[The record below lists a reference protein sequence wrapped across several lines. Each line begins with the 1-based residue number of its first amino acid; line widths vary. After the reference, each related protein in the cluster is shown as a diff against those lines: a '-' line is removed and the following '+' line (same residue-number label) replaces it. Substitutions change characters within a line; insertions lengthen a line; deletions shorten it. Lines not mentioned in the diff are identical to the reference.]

1 MRRTALHH
9 ASARGRAEVVRVL
22 IEAGAH
28 VNVSTKQGDTPLH
41 LAAMDIEHGPNVCV
55 ELMKAGASY
64 CAKTSLG
71 WTPLHS
77 AMYSDNEEV
86 ARLLIHRPA
95 NALVG
100 LEHAAVVFP
109 RTVGAASA
117 VPHALPT

>member
-1 MRRTALHH
+1 M
-9 ASARGRAEVVRVL
+9 VRVL

-64 CAKTSLG
+64 RAKTSLG

-86 ARLLIHRPA
+86 ARLLIRAGADPTEENLRGVAAKDMSGRCEPHIVDSLVRPPA
-95 NALVG
+95 TL
-100 LEHAAVVFP
+100 
-109 RTVGAASA
+109 ASSRYA
-117 VPHALPT
+117 PLRKA